1 MRFRNSRVRAKVAAM
16 LVSLAALWA
25 FAAWV
30 TLREGVN
37 LVGVASLDSSV
48 AAPSEPLLVELQKE
62 RRLSMVYLGSGG
74 RQPSNGLGAQRGRT
88 DTTRADYEA
97 LAREGR
103 DGFYS
108 DAGKKRAIGDTFQK
122 VTRLASLR
130 KSIDDGRIGRV
141 QAAEEFT
148 DIIESFY
155 RMYDSLATLDDEA
168 FARDTRTLL
177 GLSRARETLSRED
190 AMLTGV
196 IAAGRFNSDEH
207 SQFVQVMGVQ
217 RFTTAQMVVQL
228 PDGDRQTFEK
238 MLEDSAF
245 SRLRALE
252 STVAQNGRAGL
263 APPVTAEQWQSAT
276 ESALAEMQKTILT
289 AGDGLVERATPI
301 AVGVVVRLALAGGLG
316 LIAVI
321 ASVILSITTARA
333 LVQQLEKLRTAAL
346 ELANERLPSI
356 VNRLAH
362 GEKVDVAVEA
372 PPLEFGADVIGQV
385 GQAFNAVQETAV
397 RTAVEEAE
405 LRQSIR
411 DILLSLA
418 RRTQGLVHRQLT
430 LLDVMERRESEPEEL
445 NDLFRVDHLAT
456 RMRRNAENLI
466 VLSGASPA
474 RAWRNPVPMV
484 DVVRGALG
492 EVEDFTRVTI
502 MPMGQV
508 ELTGRAVGDVIH
520 LLAELVE
527 NAVSFSP
534 PYTVVQVAGQMVA
547 NGYALEVEDRGL
559 GMSAE
564 DLAAANQRILE
575 PPEFNLSSTARL
587 GLFVVSR
594 LAERHGIRVQLK
606 ASPYGGTTAVVL
618 LPREL
623 VVEDELVMMSSGL
636 VDADPLGAPELP
648 RMAVVAQQG
657 RHTDPLDRAP
667 EPPRQQPL
675 AAPVATPVT
684 PIGER
689 RRPELVPDTPDIP
702 RVPEA
707 PVPESFT
714 PSGLPFRVPQASIAP
729 SLRDRPVEDLPE
741 DEDDDRSPED
751 IRKIMG
757 SYQSGTQRGRS
768 EAARMLGQKKDD
780 EDYR

>member
-1 MRFRNSRVRAKVAAM
+1 MRFRNSRVRTKVAA
-16 LVSLAALWA
+16 LLISLTALWA

-30 TLREGVN
+30 TLRDGVN
-37 LVGVASLDSSV
+37 LLWIATLDGQVVQPSV
-48 AAPSEPLLVELQKE
+48 PLLAELQNE
-62 RRLSMVYLGSGG
+62 RRLTTVHLGSGFG
-74 RQPSNGLGAQRGRT
+74 HARNDLDEQRKRT
-88 DTTRADYEA
+88 DVAVAEFRRLATDDNVDFAASSAFAKRLDETFIE
-97 LAREGR
+97 LNSLGKAREKIDRPGADR
-103 DGFYS
+103 TESAAFFTGVI
-108 DAGKKRAIGDTFQK
+108 DAVF
-122 VTRLASLR
+122 
-130 KSIDDGRIGRV
+130 
-141 QAAEEFT
+141 
-148 DIIESFY
+148 
-155 RMYDSLATLDDEA
+155 RMYDSLAALDDEQVA
-168 FARDTRTLL
+168 KDARINI
-177 GLSRARETLSRED
+177 
-190 AMLTGV
+190 AM
-196 IAAGRFNSDEH
+196 N
-207 SQFVQVMGVQ
+207 
-217 RFTTAQMVVQL
+217 
-228 PDGDRQTFEK
+228 
-238 MLEDSAF
+238 
-245 SRLRALE
+245 RALE
-252 STVAQNGRAGL
+252 LHAQEDALLEGVLAFGRFTGDEHARFAQLVGAQRAHTDQAVAELGNEDRA
-263 APPVTAEQWQSAT
+263 AYKKVA
-276 ESALAEMQKTILT
+276 ESASFARMRELENRVMMNSRAQSQPAVSAGEWRAVASVVLAERDKEVHA
-289 AGDGLVERATPI
+289 AGERLVERGQSVAI
-301 AVGVVVRLALAGGLG
+301 GVVVRLALAGGLG

-321 ASVILSITTARA
+321 ASVILSITTARN

-356 VNRLAH
+356 VARLSH
-362 GEKVDVAVEA
+362 GEKVDVATEA
-372 PPLEFGADVIGQV
+372 PPLEFGRDVIGQV

-466 VLSGASPA
+466 VLSGSTPA

-547 NGYALEVEDRGL
+547 NGYALEIEDRGL

-564 DLAAANQRILE
+564 DLATANQRILE

-623 VVEDELVMMSSGL
+623 VIEDELAMMSSG
-636 VDADPLGAPELP
+636 VADADPLSVPELP
-648 RMAVVAQQG
+648 RMAVVAQHG
-657 RHTDPLDRAP
+657 RLTDPLDRVP
-667 EPPRQQPL
+667 EQPL

-702 RVPEA
+702 SVPEA

-729 SLRDRPVEDLPE
+729 SLRDRPVEEQPEE
-741 DEDDDRSPED
+741 DEDDRSPDD

-757 SYQSGTQRGRS
+757 SYQLGTRRGRS
-768 EAARMLGQKKDD
+768 EAARLLGQQKDD
-780 EDYR
+780 EDNR

>member
-1 MRFRNSRVRAKVAAM
+1 MRFRNSRVRTKVTA
-16 LVSLAALWA
+16 LLLSLAALWV

-37 LVGVASLDSSV
+37 LLWVSTLDSGIV
-48 AAPSEPLLVELQKE
+48 QPSEPLLVELQHE
-62 RRLSMVYLGSGG
+62 RRLTLVNLGA
-74 RQPSNGLGAQRGRT
+74 PSNASRKELEAQRGRT
-88 DTTRADYEA
+88 DTVIRAFKELSA
-97 LAREGR
+97 
-103 DGFYS
+103 DGGVS
-108 DAGKKRAIGDTFQK
+108 TAASPILR
-122 VTRLASLR
+122 TRLADTVKGLDGLAAARDTIDKSRIDRLR
-130 KSIDDGRIGRV
+130 AADVYSDLTNSI
-141 QAAEEFT
+141 
-148 DIIESFY
+148 Y
-155 RMYDSLATLDDEA
+155 RMYVSLAGLDDEEVSKDA
-168 FARDTRTLL
+168 RTLVEL
-177 GLSRARETLSRED
+177 TRAREIVAQED
-190 AMLTGV
+190 ALLSGAL
-196 IAAGRFNSDEH
+196 AAGRLTAAEH
-207 SQFVQVMGVQ
+207 SQFAQLVGAQRAQTDDAVAELPKADKDAYQELAVTPDFVRMRVM
-217 RFTTAQMVVQL
+217 
-228 PDGDRQTFEK
+228 
-238 MLEDSAF
+238 EDTVI
-245 SRLRALE
+245 E
-252 STVAQNGRAGL
+252 SGR
-263 APPVTAEQWQSAT
+263 TD
-276 ESALAEMQKTILT
+276 M
-289 AGDGLVERATPI
+289 GLVLTSGQWRAVAD
-301 AVGVVVRLALAGGLG
+301 AVLGARQQAVEDAGKNLLDRAAGVAIGVLVRLALAGGLG
-316 LIAVI
+316 LLAVI
-321 ASVILSITTARA
+321 ASIVLSITTARA
-333 LVQQLEKLRTAAL
+333 LFQQLEKLRTAAL

-362 GEKVDVAVEA
+362 GEKVDVASEA
-372 PPLEFGADVIGQV
+372 PPLEFGDDVIGQV
-385 GQAFNAVQETAV
+385 GHAFNAVQETAIK
-397 RTAVEEAE
+397 TAVDEAE

-648 RMAVVAQQG
+648 RMAVVAQHG
-657 RHTDPLDRAP
+657 RPTDPLDRAP

-768 EAARMLGQKKDD
+768 EAARLLGQQKND